1 MRRIALINQKG
12 GVGKTTSA
20 VNLGAALAR
29 AGRRVVLIDLDPQ
42 ANLSLHVD
50 RPVQDGEPSSYSVL
64 TGAATLAQALRPTTT
79 QGLVL
84 VPSSI
89 DLSGAELE
97 LANAYGRELL
107 LREAIERWESDAR
120 AAQGAA
126 PADYVLIDCPPS
138 LGLLAVNGLVA
149 AREVLIAVQTEFFAL
164 QGMSKLMDVLQVL
177 RRRLNPALET
187 CGILACL
194 YDNRLKLAREVLAEV
209 RRYFPGL
216 VFARPIGKNVKLA
229 EAPGYGQTI
238 FEYAPDS
245 PGAHDYEAVARELLA
260 HEEGRKVVSSP
271 TAATPARSDPA
282 TTPPAS
288 MPALPARKRASTS
301 KVAAE
306 PKPPEPVSPAAK
318 TVPAAK
324 SVPADKPGS
333 ASKTVPAAKAA
344 AVEHKPAP
352 AKTAHSGSPS
362 NGRKPRVLT
371 PQANSSETRTP
382 AAAPKPATVATSA
395 PPSAPAPASATGATP
410 APSSERPAR
419 RRGAARV
426 VGDLSLD

>member
-50 RPVQDGEPSSYSVL
+50 RPVHDGEPSIYSVL
-64 TGAATLAQALRPTTT
+64 TGASTLAQALQQTSTP
-79 QGLVL
+79 GLAL

-107 LREAIERWESDAR
+107 LREALERWESEAR

-164 QGMSKLMDVLQVL
+164 QGMSRLMDVLQVL

-187 CGILACL
+187 CGILPCL

-209 RRYFPGL
+209 RRYFPGQ

-245 PGAHDYEAVARELLA
+245 PGAHDYEAVARELLG
-260 HEEGRKVVSSP
+260 HEEGRKVASSP
-271 TAATPARSDPA
+271 STAAPPRAEPEAVPVKKPAGSARSTASPA
-282 TTPPAS
+282 KAGAQP
-288 MPALPARKRASTS
+288 K
-301 KVAAE
+301 AE
-306 PKPPEPVSPAAK
+306 PAAAASKLKAADEKAADKKPVDK
-318 TVPAAK
+318 K
-324 SVPADKPGS
+324 PADN
-333 ASKTVPAAKAA
+333 KAA
-344 AVEHKPAP
+344 DREQVEKAP
-352 AKTAHSGSPS
+352 TS
-362 NGRKPRVLT
+362 NGRKPRILT
-371 PQANSSETRTP
+371 PRATSSETRRP
-382 AAAPKPATVATSA
+382 AAAPKPATVATSDPSSA
-395 PPSAPAPASATGATP
+395 PTSAPAAPDANAPAAT
-410 APSSERPAR
+410 SSERSAR
-419 RRGAARV
+419 KRGAARV